1 MDFFEKEFHSLD
13 SRTSAILKSEIT
25 RITNIFV
32 SDYNISQTFC
42 APLDELN
49 FKGFSSMLN
58 CGKIVILNMN
68 IAEYKNLSK
77 LISAYLKL
85 DFQSEVMYNLS
96 KNKAKPCAFICDEYA
111 EYVTKTDADF
121 FSLSREAKCINIV
134 STQSYSSLKNTL
146 KDEKDI
152 DLIITATTTPTN
164 IMPGISNI
172 IQKELG
178 IKTCIAFDILAGCA
192 GFINAIDIAQKYI
205 ETTTAKKALVVGIE
219 QLSKYINKADTGTS
233 IILSDGAGAVLLEE
247 TSENKKYYSNIE
259 TTIDEKDI
267 LKTYMKDKKLKL
279 EMNGKE
285 VYKYAVTETVKNLEK
300 LLKESNETLENIKYI
315 VPHQSNL
322 KIIKSIANRLGT
334 DIINKMYINID
345 KFGNTFCAS
354 IPIALDEM
362 MRKKIIKPGDK
373 IILLG
378 YGGALNTASI
388 LIEI

>member
-1 MDFFEKEFHSLD
+1 M
-13 SRTSAILKSEIT
+13 
-25 RITNIFV
+25 
-32 SDYNISQTFC
+32 
-42 APLDELN
+42 
-49 FKGFSSMLN
+49 
-58 CGKIVILNMN
+58 
-68 IAEYKNLSK
+68 
-77 LISAYLKL
+77 
-85 DFQSEVMYNLS
+85 
-96 KNKAKPCAFICDEYA
+96 
-111 EYVTKTDADF
+111 
-121 FSLSREAKCINIV
+121 
-134 STQSYSSLKNTL
+134 
-146 KDEKDI
+146 
-152 DLIITATTTPTN
+152 
-164 IMPGISNI
+164 
-172 IQKELG
+172 
-178 IKTCIAFDILAGCA
+178 
-192 GFINAIDIAQKYI
+192 
-205 ETTTAKKALVVGIE
+205 
-219 QLSKYINKADTGTS
+219 
-233 IILSDGAGAVLLEE
+233 SDGAGAVLLEK

-267 LKTYMKDKKLKL
+267 LKTYVKDKKLKL